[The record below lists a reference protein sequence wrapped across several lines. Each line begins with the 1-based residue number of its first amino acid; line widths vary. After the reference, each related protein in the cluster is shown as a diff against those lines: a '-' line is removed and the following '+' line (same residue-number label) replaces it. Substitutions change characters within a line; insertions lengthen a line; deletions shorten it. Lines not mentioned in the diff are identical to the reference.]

1 MTRKGVPPFFRRIS
15 KSSTEI
21 DDNVIFPFW
30 NIKCG
35 IGKMSYLSKK
45 QRLKIALGG
54 ILSLV
59 GFLVLALTYL
69 VVSQAINIQDF
80 IESNLLVALM
90 ASVGVLDIFGGILLL
105 RSR

>member
-1 MTRKGVPPFFRRIS
+1 
-15 KSSTEI
+15 
-21 DDNVIFPFW
+21 
-30 NIKCG
+30 
-35 IGKMSYLSKK
+35 MSYFSKK

-69 VVSQAINIQDF
+69 VVAQAIDIQDF
-80 IESNLLVALM
+80 IEDNVLVALM